1 MDWSLLLDLGRLGDK
16 NYVEEP
22 NRPIYVQD
30 ADRIVFS
37 QPFRRLANKTQV
49 HPLNDHDHIHHRLIH
64 SVETG
69 SVGRSLGMSVG
80 HWLEEQ
86 EFIRFGEKHV
96 VAGLVHA
103 ACLAHDIGNP
113 PFGHSGE
120 AAIGSWFKEKFSE
133 SKGIFGAIEQKHKPE
148 FSQFEGNA
156 QGFRILARL
165 DMYRNEGGMRL
176 SRGVL
181 SSFAKYPVTADAR
194 TDVGE
199 QYCGIGKFGVFH
211 SELEIFQEIAQATGL
226 VEEKT
231 PKGDSWWRRHP
242 LVFLVEAADDI
253 CYNILDLEDAV
264 TSGDLP
270 FDTVSKCLSS
280 VGGVPNASRG
290 DKTNIEWIAYL
301 RARSIGVAIQSCV
314 ECFKQ
319 NYEDI
324 MAGRFSSSLVK
335 SSDRS
340 EQFREI
346 KSIASSRLFTAR
358 RKTELE
364 VSGRNSICT
373 VLSGVLPVMESL
385 KECGWKSEELTGY
398 QQQLVRAIDL
408 DLRDARDPY
417 SALHVL
423 ADFVSGMTDRYTV
436 KVARMISGN

>member
-1 MDWSLLLDLGRLGDK
+1 MDWKLLLDLGRLGDK
-16 NYVEEP
+16 DYIEEP

-64 SVETG
+64 SVETA

-86 EFIRFGEKHV
+86 RYIEPGEKHV

-133 SKGIFGAIEQKHKPE
+133 SKGIFGAIEQRHKAE
-148 FSQFEGNA
+148 FCQFEGNA

-165 DMYRNEGGMRL
+165 EMYRNEGGMRL
-176 SRGVL
+176 SKGVL
-181 SSFAKYPVTADAR
+181 SAFSKYPVTG
-194 TDVGE
+194 DVKSDVAE
-199 QYCGIGKFGVFH
+199 DYCGVGKFGIFH
-211 SELEIFQEIAQATGL
+211 SELEVFREVAEATGL
-226 VEEKT
+226 IEERSS
-231 PKGDSWWRRHP
+231 KGDSWWRRHP

-253 CYNILDLEDAV
+253 CYNILDLEDGV

-270 FDTVSKCLSS
+270 FDTVSRCLSS
-280 VGGVPNASRG
+280 IGGVPNASRG

-301 RARSIGVAIQSCV
+301 RARSIGVAVQSCV
-314 ECFKQ
+314 ECFKL
-319 NYEDI
+319 NYEKI
-324 MAGRFSSSLVK
+324 MSGTFSSSLVK
-335 SSDRS
+335 SSEKS
-340 EQFREI
+340 EEFREI
-346 KSIASSRLFTAR
+346 KAIANARLFTAR

-364 VSGRNSICT
+364 VSGRNSIRS

-385 KECGWKSEELTGY
+385 KECGWKADELTGY

-408 DLRDARDPY
+408 DLRDALNPY

-423 ADFVSGMTDRYTV
+423 ADFVSGMTDRYAV